1 MLSELLEG
9 CIRMMIQ
16 ICVRRRRVGRR
27 KRENGFTMLEILA
40 SIALLSITIIPLL
53 GLLAGSLVSHAQ
65 REQQLRAAFLAQKR
79 LEEVKDEILSNDLVG
94 DYNEAA
100 TAFPAPDLN
109 YKYIVTVTDDADI
122 RNIAVRVWFDEN
134 GNDVRDGGEQEFG
147 LRGRAARRGPL
158 PAS

>member
-1 MLSELLEG
+1 
-9 CIRMMIQ
+9 MMIQ
-16 ICVRRRRVGRR
+16 TFVRCRGSSRR
-27 KRENGFTMLEILA
+27 KRESGFTMLEILA

-79 LEEVKDEILSNDLVG
+79 LEEVKDEILSTDLS
-94 DYNEAA
+94 DSYNEDP
-100 TAFPAPDLN
+100 TAFPAPDSR
-109 YKYIVTVTDDADI
+109 YKYTVTVTGDTNI
-122 RNIAVRVWFDEN
+122 MNIAVRVWFDEN

-147 LRGRAARRGPL
+147 LRGRAARRRPL